1 MHYQNIDKKS
11 NIRDSQQ
18 VDSRGGGGGGG
29 TREIH
34 NSELIMQHPLWLLP
48 ACMTTRVK

>member
-18 VDSRGGGGGGG
+18 VDPRGG